1 MKERKILIIGIIMAV
16 VLLFSLG
23 ITYAIFN
30 YVRTG
35 TNNSQLIVG
44 DIYMHYNETNELTI
58 TNAMPYS
65 ISYKHNSNITEEEVN
80 LCVDYLTSY
89 WGPEEDNTWEGETYE
104 SFCQGT
110 GTNYGNTFQ
119 QILDLDENVFYK
131 DALIYFEENNIII
144 GQEGIAITDYDASC
158 GSDVVIPKSINGYP
172 VTNISLRAFQ
182 RKGLTSVVIPN
193 SVKSIKAWAFTSNRI
208 TSVIIPDS
216 VTYLSC
222 GVFDDFVEIIKRDDL
237 VCDPIAT

>member
-80 LCVDYLTSY
+80 LCVDYLTSNI
-89 WGPEEDNTWEGETYE
+89 GPEEDNTWEGETYE

-110 GTNYGNTFQ
+110 GTRWGMTFQ
-119 QILDLDENVFYK
+119 ERIDNYRFDEDV
-131 DALIYFEENNIII
+131 LIHFEENNIII

>member
-65 ISYKHNSNITEEEVN
+65 ISYKHNNNITEEEVN
-80 LCVDYLTSY
+80 LCVDYLTSNI
-89 WGPEEDNTWEGETYE
+89 GPEEDNTDPGETYE

-110 GTNYGNTFQ
+110 GTRWGMTFQ
-119 QILDLDENVFYK
+119 ERIDNYRFDEDV
-131 DALIYFEENNIII
+131 LIHFEENNIII

-158 GSDVVIPKSINGYP
+158 GSDVIIPKSINGYP
-172 VTNISLRAFQ
+172 VTNIGYDAFK
-182 RKGLTSVVIPN
+182 RKGLTSVTIENGVEEIN
-193 SVKSIKAWAFTSNRI
+193 DSAFSNNNL
-208 TSVIIPDS
+208 TAVTIPDS
-216 VTYLSC
+216 VIYLSC
-222 GVFDDFVEIIKRDDL
+222 AAFDDTVEITKRDDL
-237 VCDPIAT
+237 VCIPEK